1 MTIDLSLIPA
11 PAVIESLD
19 YETLLA
25 QRKAALLALWPEAD
39 RPALAATLALETEPL
54 TKFLQESAYREL
66 LLRAR
71 INDAAHACMLPYAT
85 GPDLDNL
92 GALYSVTRLTLIPAD
107 TVAVPPTPAVMETD
121 TDLRR
126 RIQLAPEGLTVAG
139 SRGAYKFHALS
150 AAADVKDATVD
161 SPIPG
166 TVRVTVLSR
175 IGDGTASPTL
185 QAAVLAA
192 LNADTVRPL
201 CDTVEVQSADIVDFS
216 VAAVLNVLPGP
227 SPEAVRQAALAALG
241 TALAD
246 LSQLGRDIT
255 RSALFAALHQPGTQR
270 VDLTHPAADIPLTDA
285 QAGHCTGITVT
296 LGVIEA

>member
-11 PAVIESLD
+11 PAVVEPLD
-19 YETLLA
+19 FETLLA
-25 QRKAALLALWPEAD
+25 QRKAALTALWPEAD

-54 TKFLQESAYREL
+54 TKYLQESAYREL

-71 INDAAHACMLPYAT
+71 INTAAHACMLPYAS

-107 TVAVPPTPAVMETD
+107 PAAVPPTPAVMETD
-121 TDLRR
+121 TDYRR

-139 SRGAYKFHALS
+139 SRSAYRFHALS
-150 AAADVKDATVD
+150 AASDVKDAAVD
-161 SPIPG
+161 SPTPG
-166 TVRVTVLSR
+166 TVLVTVLSR
-175 IGDGTASPTL
+175 LGNGSASAPL

-201 CDTVEVQSADIVDFS
+201 CDTVQVQSADIVEFEIQ
-216 VAAVLNVLPGP
+216 AVINVLPGP

-241 TALAD
+241 TTLAD
-246 LSQLGRDIT
+246 LAQLGRDIT
-255 RSALFAALHQPGTQR
+255 RSAIYAALHQPGAQR
-270 VDLTHPAADIPLTDA
+270 VDLTLPAADIPLTAA

-296 LGVIEA
+296 LGVIAA